1 MRSTRT
7 ASSSLLAG
15 LALTSLW
22 LCGSAAPAHAGLEI
36 IATIPDLAAVAKA
49 VGGDRVQVSAL
60 AAAGED
66 PHYVD
71 PRPAFL
77 PRLAR
82 ADAVLV
88 VGLELEVGWLPPLLV
103 NARNPA
109 IVQGGPGYLDTSAC
123 VSRKLQVPTVRVDRA
138 MGDIHPGGNPH
149 FHNAPGALAEIAT
162 CLGERFA
169 TLDPAGAVDHRAR
182 AARFAGELRALEREQ
197 RTRFGALPAER
208 RRVVVFHDSLRYLAD
223 WLQLDQVATVEEK
236 PGIRPSPAQVAR
248 VLGTMRS
255 RGVRAILQEAWHQ
268 DGVSRM
274 LEKQAPARL
283 VKLQGGVQTLTGP
296 GLLVYLR
303 ALAEAIHATL

>member
-1 MRSTRT
+1 MRTRRT
-7 ASSSLLAG
+7 SRSSLLVALG
-15 LALTSLW
+15 LVGLLP
-22 LCGSAAPAHAGLEI
+22 CGAARAGLEI
-36 IATIPDLAAVAKA
+36 VATIPDLAAVAEA
-49 VGGDRVQVSAL
+49 VGGDRVEVSAL
-60 AAAGED
+60 AAPGED

-82 ADAVLV
+82 ASAVLV

-109 IVQGGPGYLDTSAC
+109 IVQGGRGYIDTSAC
-123 VSRKLQVPTVRVDRA
+123 VSRKLQVPTVRIDRA

-149 FHNAPGALAEIAT
+149 FHNAPGPLAEIAL

-169 TLDPAGAVDHRAR
+169 ALDPAGASGHRTR
-182 AARFAGELRALEREQ
+182 AAAFAGQLRALEREQ
-197 RTRFGALPAER
+197 SARFGALPAER
-208 RRVVVFHDSLRYLAD
+208 RRVVVFHDSLRYLAE
-223 WLQLDQVATVEEK
+223 WLKLEQVATVEEK

-248 VLGTMRS
+248 VLGTMRA
-255 RGVRAILQEAWHQ
+255 RGVRALLQEAWHQ

-283 VKLQGGVQTLTGP
+283 VKLTGGVAALSGP
-296 GLLVYLR
+296 GLLAYLR
-303 ALAEAIHATL
+303 ALAEAVHAAL